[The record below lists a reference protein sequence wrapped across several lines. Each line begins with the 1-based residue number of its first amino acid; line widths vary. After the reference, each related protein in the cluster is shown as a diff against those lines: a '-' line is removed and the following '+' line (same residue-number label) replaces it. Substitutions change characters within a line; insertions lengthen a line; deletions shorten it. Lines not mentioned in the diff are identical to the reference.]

1 MVLFNIFIIKYLP
14 ENEFNSYIFVFTIS
28 VFIVSVVS
36 TLSNTTIITSKID
49 IEDASLLLILQ
60 ISIVTVFYTFCN
72 LFKYYFE
79 DLLIYCCLF
88 SITQILL
95 LYNITHYQRL
105 LNFRKV
111 YKIEFIKSFIILTSI
126 VIIHY
131 YFKNINA
138 KDILLIQIISCLL
151 PVLIFSKSTFRLS
164 FKKIINKLKN
174 LLSSLFKQNYGNLA
188 FYYLILA
195 MISSVDVLFLK
206 LFGSEHDLSVYGSA
220 LRIYAI
226 ISLTLQSI
234 QKVLLPKVAKQDLI
248 KDINSYYKELS
259 ITSLIVLFPILL
271 VIYLMSDILYLIFN
285 DKFLNYEN
293 VFRILLASA
302 FFSFIFSPYSSVL
315 MKFKNF
321 KFLLKLVIIALLF
334 NILTLHTLYCY
345 FGISGVATSQLLTF
359 LIINYL
365 TFNKAKKALNTA
377 Q

>member
-1 MVLFNIFIIKYLP
+1 
-14 ENEFNSYIFVFTIS
+14 
-28 VFIVSVVS
+28 
-36 TLSNTTIITSKID
+36 
-49 IEDASLLLILQ
+49 
-60 ISIVTVFYTFCN
+60 
-72 LFKYYFE
+72 
-79 DLLIYCCLF
+79 
-88 SITQILL
+88 
-95 LYNITHYQRL
+95 
-105 LNFRKV
+105 
-111 YKIEFIKSFIILTSI
+111 
-126 VIIHY
+126 
-131 YFKNINA
+131 
-138 KDILLIQIISCLL
+138 
-151 PVLIFSKSTFRLS
+151 
-164 FKKIINKLKN
+164 
-174 LLSSLFKQNYGNLA
+174 
-188 FYYLILA
+188 
-195 MISSVDVLFLK
+195 
-206 LFGSEHDLSVYGSA
+206 
-220 LRIYAI
+220 
-226 ISLTLQSI
+226 
-234 QKVLLPKVAKQDLI
+234 VLLPKVAKQDLI